1 MSKIFPSSFTDLP
14 RPCMLSIVVPVYNE
28 EEVLPLFHR
37 RLTSALTDL
46 SGSYEVIFIDDGSGD
61 NSYQVLKNIRQYDLT
76 VGVAKFTRNFG
87 KECAISAG
95 LQLARGAAVIIIDA
109 DLQDPPEQIQSM
121 VDAWKAGA
129 KIVNMRRRRRD
140 GETSFKKAT
149 AHFFYRTINLVSEV
163 PIAQDVG
170 DFRLLSREAVDAL
183 NSLPER
189 CRFAKGLFAWIGFE
203 QVTID
208 YDRDARL
215 AGKTKWR
222 YWRLWNYALDG
233 ITSFSTAP
241 LKFATY
247 TGLVSAISAFVY
259 ALYFLF
265 KALFFGDPVHGFPT
279 LIVTILLVGG
289 LQLLATGIV
298 GEYVGR
304 LYIEVKQRPQYLL
317 ENFHP
322 VIMEVNETHR
332 STS

>member
-1 MSKIFPSSFTDLP
+1 MSKIHLSSLVKLP
-14 RPCMLSIVVPVYNE
+14 DPCMLSIVVPVYNE

-37 RLTSALTDL
+37 RLTTALSALSDH
-46 SGSYEVIFIDDGSGD
+46 YEVIFIDDGSKD
-61 NSYQVLKNIRQYDLT
+61 NSYQVLKTIRQCDST
-76 VGVAKFTRNFG
+76 VGVARFTRNFG

-95 LQLARGAAVIIIDA
+95 LQLARGEAVIIIDA
-109 DLQDPPEQIQSM
+109 DLQDPPEQIPSM
-121 VDAWKAGA
+121 VDAWQAGA
-129 KIVNMRRRRRD
+129 KIVNMKRRRRD

-149 AHFFYRTINLVSEV
+149 AHLFYRTINLVSEV

-203 QVTID
+203 QVTLE

-233 ITSFSTAP
+233 ITSFSTTP

-247 TGLVSAISAFVY
+247 TGLISAISAFIY
-259 ALYFLF
+259 AFYFLL
-265 KALFFGDPVHGFPT
+265 KAFFFGDPVHGFPT

-289 LQLLATGIV
+289 LQLLAIGIV

-317 ENFHP
+317 EDFHP
-322 VIMEVNETHR
+322 ALMAANEAHKPVP
-332 STS
+332 